1 MSMKNMKARNNPD
14 RTVSNL
20 TAKANDIMACA
31 DLAHI
36 KKIVGKGISEREIRY
51 LMKLG
56 MDVPIIGA
64 RIAPIF
70 CAAMEHAGELKLST
84 ELQED
89 VEQFIELCKLRDG
102 FVIVSE
108 TSENIV
114 LHFADDVIP
123 K

>member
-1 MSMKNMKARNNPD
+1 MKTVKTP
-14 RTVSNL
+14 RTTTAL
-20 TAKANDIMACA
+20 TANVMDIVSCA

-36 KKIVGKGISEREIRY
+36 KKIVGGGISERELRY

-56 MDVPIIGA
+56 MEVPLIGA

-70 CAAMEHAGELKLST
+70 CEAMERAGELKLSD

-89 VEQFIELCKLRDG
+89 IEQFIELCKLRDG

-114 LHFADDVIP
+114 VHFADDVIP
-123 K
+123 E